1 MDTPLVAF
9 IDGDERVGASGAS
22 RGRVGEEGRRVRA
35 RTVGAGPRSFAG
47 LRLIVR
53 LGAVDRVAWA
63 AAMGWGQT
71 TGYSHATRLEKA
83 GLAIRQR
90 TQWGSGSL
98 LVATAEGAS
107 AVGRE
112 DLGAGSAAGPSTWA
126 HARAVS
132 WVAAALERE
141 GRRWISERELR
152 LEGGFWRLTVTS
164 KDAVGV
170 ARRHS
175 HLPDLGVVS
184 ADRRAGAYE
193 VELQSKRKARVRGI
207 LAAYKQRLETAADEL
222 ETVVYVVDS
231 PRVGKLVEATATEV
245 GLGEGLAIRTLDE
258 LIAKAERNS
267 SEKRYREKGG

>member
-1 MDTPLVAF
+1 
-9 IDGDERVGASGAS
+9 
-22 RGRVGEEGRRVRA
+22 VRA

-63 AAMGWGQT
+63 AAMGWGQA

-83 GLAIRQR
+83 GLATRQR

-98 LVATAEGAS
+98 LVATAEGAG

-112 DLGAGSAAGPSTWA
+112 DLGAGAAAGPSTWA

-132 WVAAALERE
+132 WVAAALEME

-152 LEGGFWRLTVTS
+152 LEEGFWRLTVAS

-170 ARRHS
+170 ARRHT

-184 ADRRAGAYE
+184 SDRRASAYE
-193 VELQSKRKARVRGI
+193 VELQSKRKARVRGL
-207 LAAYKQRLETAADEL
+207 LAAYKRRLESAADEL
-222 ETVVYVVDS
+222 DALVYVVDS
-231 PRVGKLVEATATEV
+231 PRVGKLVEAIATEV
-245 GLGEGLAIRTLDE
+245 GIADGLAIRTLDE
-258 LIAKAERNS
+258 LIAQAQRKS
-267 SEKRYREKGG
+267 S